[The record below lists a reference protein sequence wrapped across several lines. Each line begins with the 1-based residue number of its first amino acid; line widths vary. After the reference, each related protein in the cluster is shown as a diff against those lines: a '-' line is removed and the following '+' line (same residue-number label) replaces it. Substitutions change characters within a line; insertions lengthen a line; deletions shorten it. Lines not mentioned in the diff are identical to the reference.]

1 MGKSEDYWLEID
13 EIDIDLMKF
22 MGNGNNKKTPTWA
35 SEIDK
40 FLIYFADI
48 HGFGFKKKIS

>member
-1 MGKSEDYWLEID
+1 VGKSEDYWLEID